1 MTSAAATPLVTDWI
15 TASATVVAAVGGL
28 AGFSALIVEVRRSRG
43 ARLRPPEGLLT
54 VLQDFSVTF
63 SEITAAGGQESF
75 FFLDQRRQRAELILV
90 TLSGQ
95 IRDRELETHIIK
107 VRASY
112 IVAWAHSP
120 GHGMLNDPESSD
132 SVKSQLTAAKEG
144 HEATTKAI
152 DRASALLWEHPL

>member
-63 SEITAAGGQESF
+63 SEITVAGQGRRMT
-75 FFLDQRRQRAELILV
+75 LDHRQRMRFEQSRHFTTEQA
-90 TLSGQ
+90 
-95 IRDRELETHIIK
+95 
-107 VRASY
+107 A
-112 IVAWAHSP
+112 P
-120 GHGMLNDPESSD
+120 GHGVPGRVFAVNQSGRRR
-132 SVKSQLTAAKEG
+132 TA
-144 HEATTKAI
+144 
-152 DRASALLWEHPL
+152 PV

>member
-1 MTSAAATPLVTDWI
+1 MTFSQI
-15 TASATVVAAVGGL
+15 TA
-28 AGFSALIVEVRRSRG
+28 
-43 ARLRPPEGLLT
+43 
-54 VLQDFSVTF
+54 D
-63 SEITAAGGQESF
+63 AGGQESF

-152 DRASALLWEHPL
+152 DRASALLREHPL